1 MFYHIRI
8 PKLFDN
14 KKHQKS
20 LYSQRLAFV
29 PIHRERSKVI
39 NMSIPI
45 VAIIG
50 RPNVGKSTI
59 FNRMVHKRLA
69 IVDPESGV
77 TRDRKYKETDW
88 SGHSFV
94 AVDTGG
100 MVPNTSDI
108 MEKSILFQAETALEE
123 ADVIVFV
130 VDCKTGITVIDE
142 HISKKLFN
150 SLDKV
155 VFVVNKV
162 DNEKDELSLHEF
174 MNLGLGEPIGISAIG
189 GRNFGDFL
197 ERIIEKFPT
206 TESAGYELDKDSIK
220 IAVIGKQNVGKSSL
234 VNKIIG
240 QNAVIVTDIPGTTR
254 DSVHLNFQY
263 KDKPMTIID
272 TAGLRKKSKV
282 KYGIEYFSNLRAI
295 RSIDSADIVLMLLDA
310 QDKVSDQDKRIIQY
324 TQEQYKDIILVVN
337 KWDLIKKD
345 NTTTGKFVEHIKEE
359 MNFVD
364 YAPIIFLSAL
374 TGKRVNK
381 LLDLILKVEEQ
392 SNYRIPT
399 SKLNRFFE
407 SVTKK
412 YPPHHPSR
420 REVKFYYCTQ
430 ADIHPPTFVFSVNNP
445 KLITENYKKY
455 IYNQIRDELKFEGVT
470 IRLKFK
476 GHKNKFQSPNYKYQ
490 IK

>member
-1 MFYHIRI
+1 
-8 PKLFDN
+8 
-14 KKHQKS
+14 
-20 LYSQRLAFV
+20 
-29 PIHRERSKVI
+29 
-39 NMSIPI
+39 MSMPI

-130 VDCKTGITVIDE
+130 VDCKTGITTIDE

-155 VFVVNKV
+155 IFVVNKV
-162 DNEKDELSLHEF
+162 DNKNDELSLHEF

-197 ERIIEKFPT
+197 EKIVEKFPT
-206 TESAGYELDKDSIK
+206 TKSVNYELDKDSIK
-220 IAVIGKQNVGKSSL
+220 IAVIGKPNVGKSLL
-234 VNKIIG
+234 VNRIIG
-240 QNAVIVTDIPGTTR
+240 QDAVIVTDIPGTTR

-263 KDKPMTIID
+263 KDKPMTFID
-272 TAGLRKKSKV
+272 TAGLRKKSRV
-282 KYGIEYFSNLRAI
+282 KYGIEYFSNLRSI
-295 RSIDSADIVLMLLDA
+295 RSVNTSDIVLMILDA
-310 QDKVSDQDKRIIQY
+310 QDEISVQDKRIVRY
-324 TQEQYKDIILVVN
+324 AKSQYKDIILVVN
-337 KWDLIKKD
+337 KWDLIEKD
-345 NTTTGKFVEHIKEE
+345 NSTTKIYNQEIREE
-359 MNFVD
+359 MNFVG

-381 LLDLILKVEEQ
+381 LLDLILTVEEQ

-407 SVTKK
+407 FVTKK

-476 GHKNKFQSPNYKYQ
+476 GHKSKFQNP
-490 IK
+490 IPD

>member
-1 MFYHIRI
+1 
-8 PKLFDN
+8 
-14 KKHQKS
+14 
-20 LYSQRLAFV
+20 
-29 PIHRERSKVI
+29 
-39 NMSIPI
+39 MSIPI

-59 FNRMVHKRLA
+59 FNRMVRKRLA

-94 AVDTGG
+94 VVDTGG

-108 MEKSILFQAETALEE
+108 MEKSILFQAEIALEE
-123 ADVIVFV
+123 ADVILFV
-130 VDCKTGITVIDE
+130 VDCKTGITAIDQ

-162 DNEKDELSLHEF
+162 DNQNDELLLHEF
-174 MNLGLGEPIGISAIG
+174 LNLGLGEPIGISAIG

-197 ERIIEKFPT
+197 ESIVEKFPT
-206 TESAGYELDKDSIK
+206 IESVEDELDKDSIK

-282 KYGIEYFSNLRAI
+282 KYGIEYFSNLRSI
-295 RSIDSADIVLMLLDA
+295 RSVNISDIVLMLLDA
-310 QDKVSDQDKRIIQY
+310 QDEISVQDKRIIRYAQS
-324 TQEQYKDIILVVN
+324 QYKDIILVVN
-337 KWDLIKKD
+337 KWDLIEKD
-345 NTTTGKFVEHIKEE
+345 TSTTKIFSQNIKDET
-359 MNFVD
+359 NFIN

-381 LLDLILKVEEQ
+381 LLDLILKVEEE

-399 SKLNRFFE
+399 AKLNKFFE
-407 SVTKK
+407 SVIRK
-412 YPPHHPSR
+412 YPPHHPSKK
-420 REVKFYYCTQ
+420 EVKIYYCTQ
-430 ADIHPPTFVFSVNNP
+430 ADIHPPTFVFSVNKP

-455 IYNQIRDELKFEGVT
+455 IHNQIRDEFKFEGAT
-470 IRLKFK
+470 IKLKFK
-476 GHKNKFQSPNYKYQ
+476 GHKSKFQNPNYKYQ

>member
-1 MFYHIRI
+1 
-8 PKLFDN
+8 
-14 KKHQKS
+14 
-20 LYSQRLAFV
+20 
-29 PIHRERSKVI
+29 
-39 NMSIPI
+39 MSIPI

-130 VDCKTGITVIDE
+130 VDCKTGITAIDQ

-162 DNEKDELSLHEF
+162 DNQNDELLLHEF
-174 MNLGLGEPIGISAIG
+174 LNLGLGKPIGISAIG

-197 ERIIEKFPT
+197 ESIVEKFPT
-206 TESAGYELDKDSIK
+206 TELADYELDKDSIK
-220 IAVIGKQNVGKSSL
+220 IAVIGKPNVGKSLL
-234 VNKIIG
+234 VNRIIG
-240 QNAVIVTDIPGTTR
+240 QDAVIVTDIPGTTR

-263 KDKPMTIID
+263 KDKPMTFID
-272 TAGLRKKSKV
+272 TAGLRKKSRV
-282 KYGIEYFSNLRAI
+282 KFGIEYFSNLRSI
-295 RSIDSADIVLMLLDA
+295 RSVNTSDIVLMLLDA
-310 QDKVSDQDKRIIQY
+310 QDEISVQDKRIVRY
-324 TQEQYKDIILVVN
+324 AKSQYKDIILVVN
-337 KWDLIKKD
+337 KWDLIEKD
-345 NTTTGKFVEHIKEE
+345 NSTTKIYNQKIKEE

-412 YPPHHPSR
+412 YLPHHPSR

-430 ADIHPPTFVFSVNNP
+430 ADIHPPTFIFSVNNP

-470 IRLKFK
+470 IKLKFK
-476 GHKNKFQSPNYKYQ
+476 GHKNKFQNSNYKYQ
-490 IK
+490 TRLPSRFHRDGGQVK